1 MLYTVLYITHVCYI
15 QYYTLHM
22 YVYTTL
28 HMYIIIILHYT
39 CMLYTVLYITH
50 VCIYTHSAPGRV
62 EGVEIKSRGV
72 NEVHVTWQP
81 LPSASI
87 TTYLVELSA
96 GGRPY
101 KLANRLDYLRAT

>member
-22 YVYTTL
+22 YVIYS
-28 HMYIIIILHYT
+28 II
-39 CMLYTVLYITH
+39 H
-50 VCIYTHSAPGRV
+50 VCYIHTHSAPGRV

>member
-1 MLYTVLYITHVCYI
+1 MYIIHVCYTCI
-15 QYYTLHM
+15 LYMYVIYYTLHIYVIYYTLHM
-22 YVYTTL
+22 YVIYS
-28 HMYIIIILHYT
+28 IIHYT
-39 CMLYTVLYITH
+39 CMYIH
-50 VCIYTHSAPGRV
+50 THSAPGRV

-72 NEVHVTWQP
+72 SEVHVTWQP

-101 KLANRLDYLRAT
+101 KLAS